1 MYGSKHRPAL
11 TVMIEPG
18 NGGFIA
24 TMPSVPWIS
33 GAGETE
39 EEALR
44 EVKAALEGVS
54 GGFGREANPESLA
67 KEQGVSAADFE
78 SLLGDFWPEDE
89 DPEDFT
95 EALARWREEPTSG
108 TS

>member
-1 MYGSKHRPAL
+1 MDGVKHRLAF
-11 TVMIEPG
+11 TVMIEPE

-54 GGFGREANPESLA
+54 GGFGSGANPESLA

-89 DPEDFT
+89 EPGDFA
-95 EALARWREEPTSG
+95 EARAVAWRTRS
-108 TS
+108 